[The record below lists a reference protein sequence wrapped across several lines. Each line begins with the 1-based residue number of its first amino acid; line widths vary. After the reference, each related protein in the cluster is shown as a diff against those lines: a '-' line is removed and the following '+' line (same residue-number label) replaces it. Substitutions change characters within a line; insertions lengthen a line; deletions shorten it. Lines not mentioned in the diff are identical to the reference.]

1 MARVLVVD
9 DDDLM
14 WRVLQRRLSEAGH
27 EMSWASSAIQ
37 AIDELRREASGL
49 IPALQ
54 CVLLDL
60 ELHGLMSGI
69 EVARHI
75 PPRIVTIVMSG
86 HPREEAILRVERPL
100 ENVRLYFSKPFK
112 IEDIVLVLARL

>member
-1 MARVLVVD
+1 MASVLVVE

-14 WRVLQRRLSEAGH
+14 WRALQGYLSKAGH
-27 EMSWASSAIQ
+27 VMSWASTALG
-37 AIDELRREASGL
+37 AIDELRREASGI
-49 IPALQ
+49 IPRIN

-60 ELHGLMSGI
+60 ELDGLMSGV

-112 IEDIVLVLARL
+112 IEDIARVLARL

>member
-1 MARVLVVD
+1 MAHVLVVE

-14 WRVLQRRLSEAGH
+14 WRALETYLSRAGH
-27 EMSWASSAIQ
+27 QMSWASTALG
-37 AIDELRREASGL
+37 AIDELRREAAGT

-60 ELHGLMSGI
+60 ELHGLMSGV

-75 PPRIVTIVMSG
+75 PPRIITIVMSG

-112 IEDIVLVLARL
+112 IEDIALALSRL